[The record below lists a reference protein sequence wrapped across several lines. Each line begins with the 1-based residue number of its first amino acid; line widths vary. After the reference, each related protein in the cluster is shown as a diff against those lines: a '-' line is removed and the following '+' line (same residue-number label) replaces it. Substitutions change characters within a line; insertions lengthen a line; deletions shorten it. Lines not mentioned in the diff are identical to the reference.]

1 VQRALDPLG
10 RTPLL
15 AASRTPSAPTADAIA
30 NRTASRRI
38 SFAKIHEPLEV
49 PDLLGLQTESFD
61 WLLGN
66 EKWQARVALALEA
79 GRQDVPE
86 TAGLEEIFEEI
97 SPIEDFGGSMSL
109 SFREHRFEPPKYTAE
124 ECKEKDFTF
133 AAPLFVTAEFVNYTT
148 GEIKSQTVFMGDF
161 PLMTE
166 RGTFIINGTERVV
179 VSQLVRSPGV
189 YFERTADKTS
199 DKDVL
204 TAKVIPSRGAWLEFE
219 IDKRDNVGVR
229 VDRKR

>member
-1 VQRALDPLG
+1 M
-10 RTPLL
+10 

-66 EKWQARVALALEA
+66 EKWQGRVAKALEA

-109 SFREHRFEPPKYTAE
+109 SFREHRFEQPK
-124 ECKEKDFTF
+124 
-133 AAPLFVTAEFVNYTT
+133 
-148 GEIKSQTVFMGDF
+148 
-161 PLMTE
+161 
-166 RGTFIINGTERVV
+166 
-179 VSQLVRSPGV
+179 
-189 YFERTADKTS
+189 
-199 DKDVL
+199 
-204 TAKVIPSRGAWLEFE
+204 
-219 IDKRDNVGVR
+219 
-229 VDRKR
+229 